1 MPKGAKYGGGSRKG
15 SPNKTTGRAKEII
28 LAAIDK
34 HSDNFES
41 VMDYLQEENPT
52 EYAKIM
58 VSLMKFVMPVKTDV
72 TTNGESVNIA
82 PPATVIFADGTKIE
96 I

>member
-1 MPKGAKYGGGSRKG
+1 MKGKKTGGRGKG
-15 SPNKTTGRAKEII
+15 SPNVTTGRAKEII

-41 VMDYLQEENPT
+41 VMDYLQEQNPT

-72 TTNGESVNIA
+72 TSGGEKIIQENIKIVL
-82 PPATVIFADGTKIE
+82 PDGTNLLV
-96 I
+96 